1 MIDSVFKIQKNLGAW
16 SQILTKPCL
25 QSSEVD
31 QELEYEV
38 CKTIYEVMIWVQ
50 DGLIT
55 TPTNLIIRSRNIG
68 FTYLERHT
76 YMRGDVLKP

>member
-1 MIDSVFKIQKNLGAW
+1 LFSNSKNSGAW
-16 SQILTKPCL
+16 SQTSTRLCL
-25 QSSEVD
+25 KSSKAD

-38 CKTIYEVMIWVQ
+38 CKTMYEVMIWVQ

-55 TPTNLIIRSRNIG
+55 TPTTLIIRSHNVG

-76 YMRGDVLKP
+76 YMRDDVFKP

>member
-1 MIDSVFKIQKNLGAW
+1 MKLG
-16 SQILTKPCL
+16 LK
-25 QSSEVD
+25 SSEVD

-38 CKTIYEVMIWVQ
+38 CKTMYEVMIWVQ

-55 TPTNLIIRSRNIG
+55 TPTTLIIRSRNIG

-76 YMRGDVLKP
+76 YMRGDAFKP